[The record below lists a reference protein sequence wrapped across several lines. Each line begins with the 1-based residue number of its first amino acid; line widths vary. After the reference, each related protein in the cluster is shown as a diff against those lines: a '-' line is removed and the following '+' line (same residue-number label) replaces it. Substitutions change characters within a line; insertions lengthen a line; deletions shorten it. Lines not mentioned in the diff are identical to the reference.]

1 MKPLD
6 LPKQFNRALFRRHLL
21 AWYAAAQRNLPWR
34 ASRDPYRIW
43 ISEVMLQQTRVAAVL
58 PYYERFIARFPTAA
72 DLAAADIAEVL
83 CYWAGLGY
91 YSRARNLHAAA
102 RRIAERG
109 SFPSEYEDIRELPG
123 VGDYT
128 AAAVASIAFQ
138 LPYAVLDGNVARVL
152 ARIIAE
158 PGNIRAAPIRERLL
172 GFAGELLDRRD
183 PGGFNQALMELGA
196 TICVPKTPQCASCPV
211 SLQCAARAQGRQNE
225 LPILAPKPAFTSA
238 AVRLLIIARS
248 DEVLL
253 RPAPEDSVRLAGL
266 WHLPED
272 ALLPGAKILQEIA
285 CFRHTIVRTKYE
297 CRVAVADLEGGL
309 APSGFVWVPIDN
321 VNGLPLSTTA
331 RKALAF
337 YGKRP
342 HQTI

>member
-1 MKPLD
+1 MKPAN
-6 LPKQFNRALFRRHLL
+6 LPKQFSHAVFRRHLL
-21 AWYAAAQRNLPWR
+21 AWYAAAQRSLPWR

-58 PYYERFIARFPTAA
+58 PYYERFVARFPTVS
-72 DLAAADIAEVL
+72 DLAAADITEVL
-83 CYWAGLGY
+83 LYWAGLGY

-102 RRIAERG
+102 RLIAERG
-109 SFPSEYEDIRELPG
+109 SFPSTYEEIRALPG

-152 ARIIAE
+152 ARISAE
-158 PGNIRAAPIRERLL
+158 PGNVRAGPIRERLL
-172 GFAGELLDRRD
+172 AFAGELLDRRD

-196 TICVPKTPQCASCPV
+196 TICVPKTPQCSSCPV
-211 SLQCAARAQGRQNE
+211 LLQCAARAQGLEKE
-225 LPILAPKPAFTSA
+225 LPILASKPASTST

-266 WHLPED
+266 WHLPD
-272 ALLPGAKILQEIA
+272 TALLPDAKILQEIA
-285 CFRHTIVRTKYE
+285 RFRHTIVRTKYE
-297 CRVAVADLEGGL
+297 CRVAVADLDGGL
-309 APSGFVWVPIDN
+309 APSGFVWVPMDN
-321 VNGLPLSTTA
+321 LNGLPLSTTA

-342 HQTI
+342 HRTI